1 MVEALA
7 QNTNEY
13 SFQERGTSV
22 NTTAKEI
29 EKMLGMYLKMGLVQM
44 AGTRMYWETETRYS
58 PVADVMPRNRFQSL
72 LTSLHFVNN
81 MTVSETEKKDKLWKL
96 RLWLDSFRE
105 KCLQVVPEEHNSVDE
120 MMIPFKGKFS
130 SIKQYMRGKPN
141 PWGFKVWVRTGI
153 SGMMCDFD
161 VYQGSVNG
169 IRAKSEL
176 GLSVECQHNIKS
188 HLMQKFRRVFE
199 GIAKA
204 GQSTDLNDFYTELF
218 ITEGVS
224 GEVNKEHEVSL
235 IETASRKPAKEETP
249 IKLED
254 IFKPLPGQDQP
265 SRTIM
270 TTGVAGIGK
279 TILTHKFTLDWAE
292 GKANHDIHFT
302 LPFTF
307 RELNLLK
314 EKEFSLMELLQH
326 FFIQTKG
333 IRRYDPFQVVFILD
347 GLDECRLPLDF
358 QNNPIWTDVTKSTSV
373 DILLTNLIRGDLLP
387 SARIWI
393 TTRPAAANQIPA
405 ECVDMVTEV
414 RGFTDPQKEEYFRK
428 RFREEPLASRIISH
442 IKTSRSLHIMCHIP

>member
-130 SIKQYMRGKPN
+130 SIKQYMRGKLN

-176 GLSVECQHNIKS
+176 GLSGPSTNILTLSDKVNAFTKKLQRWAARAESGDFEMFSELHDFLESDMNANSLKESITCHLRSLLDKFNQYFLTENVEPFDWVRQPFTNCSSNNLPS
-188 HLMQKFRRVFE
+188 
-199 GIAKA
+199 
-204 GQSTDLNDFYTELF
+204 EL
-218 ITEGVS
+218 EDA
-224 GEVNKEHEVSL
+224 L
-235 IETASRKPAKEETP
+235 IELSSDRTLQASFASKTLDEFWLSVVQEYPGLSKAAMDILTPFGSTYLCEKTFSSLAYIKNKYRCRLNSMEENLRVAVSSIDPRIDLLCSRKQAH
-249 IKLED
+249 
-254 IFKPLPGQDQP
+254 P
-265 SRTIM
+265 S
-270 TTGVAGIGK
+270 
-279 TILTHKFTLDWAE
+279 H
-292 GKANHDIHFT
+292 
-302 LPFTF
+302 
-307 RELNLLK
+307 
-314 EKEFSLMELLQH
+314 
-326 FFIQTKG
+326 
-333 IRRYDPFQVVFILD
+333 
-347 GLDECRLPLDF
+347 
-358 QNNPIWTDVTKSTSV
+358 
-373 DILLTNLIRGDLLP
+373 
-387 SARIWI
+387 
-393 TTRPAAANQIPA
+393 
-405 ECVDMVTEV
+405 
-414 RGFTDPQKEEYFRK
+414 
-428 RFREEPLASRIISH
+428 
-442 IKTSRSLHIMCHIP
+442 